1 MKIQQ
6 LVSTFRLMLQFS
18 CSAVSTTQQLRQ
30 RAGGPLRQFLTER
43 SVLQFGYTGE
53 QSINGWA

>member
-1 MKIQQ
+1 
-6 LVSTFRLMLQFS
+6 MLQFS

-30 RAGGPLRQFLTER
+30 AVPEPPNRSPTSR

-53 QSINGWA
+53 HSINGPV